1 MRALKTAIKKIYY
14 KWETFLATFYSRA
27 DIYGD
32 K

>member
-1 MRALKTAIKKIYY
+1 MRALKTAIKKIY

-27 DIYGD
+27 DVYGD